1 MASDI
6 SKRRLSLQVVST
18 PTSISR
24 SPKNNS
30 APPSAL
36 RRQHT
41 VPTVDRKLTSSTGQ
55 MGSEY
60 RRKSANKLKGK
71 TKPGGTPEK
80 SGTPSAEE
88 ESQSPYRNVIWN
100 EDIEK
105 LQIKEEDLK
114 QVHEQKKQ
122 SPGGAQKV
130 NKVTV
135 RKLKPASEWNKPKP
149 KVVTVA
155 RPAPPDAPLKPM
167 DVSGFAG
174 PRYDDVG
181 NVIPHSILGNYDD
194 FHKEA
199 VTRGDLL
206 DLPAPKDPGFQT
218 STPTVKY
225 ERKKKVTPVRA
236 NESKALDNWQQ
247 KMRERKKQQGY
258 ISSLLRKNPEDLAMN
273 AADNYRKIQE
283 ERYIIDR
290 TIPALDYGKGYR
302 VGSEF
307 WKQQERFGDDIS
319 GIHMTLTQSERG
331 YPRPIEHV
339 GIPQGVRNEKGWHWS
354 PTHTTPVHYPW
365 HKAQYLAERKS
376 ELQPIIDE
384 LDPHQPEFDA
394 LEVVGSNQPRVRQ
407 ERQETELEF
416 TDILDK
422 YPDEDEEN
430 EENLDPLRNHPDV
443 HPEPIFGPSINF
455 AGQPARWT
463 GDGYSF
469 QDQVGIEAR
478 VTFEAYAKDRVTS
491 YLYIV
496 NDGTTAVY
504 YDWKKVP
511 KDNPFDLVHQNVQR
525 FYFNNSSGVILPGE
539 TMKFPFVF
547 KSPSAG
553 VFHEQ
558 WRFETRP
565 TLCGG
570 AALIVTL
577 RGIALQ
583 EDKFLKER
591 EELER
596 DLQQKQAEQMVRQVM
611 FDIISGIKTP
621 DRPSSPV
628 DNYITEE
635 EIFARNNPKLH
646 YNFTLVQQLKQ
657 VYLEMVPEEE
667 REGRI
672 WDLSVEDLKE
682 DLLDMDEDDE
692 RKENFLHQLNTNIS
706 KMAYTP
712 HNPVKKNLYKVGY
725 QLLLE
730 AVDKMVSQSMQI
742 RQVMGLP
749 ERELIV
755 LPEDLSD
762 SRSKSKAENK
772 VKAPPEKGGKA
783 PAKKD
788 EKGAKGK
795 EAAKAEPKGKTPQP
809 PPKKTPSRGPSATPG
824 PGSMMAESRERT
836 MTTPTSVPHSPIPDS
851 DPVLY
856 RKYKEKLY
864 TQTTVI
870 MADTL
875 QKMEDVFE
883 DVLCSEDKPPL
894 SL

>member
-1 MASDI
+1 MGKEDQAGQSRDRRPSRDREHHGSQGHQGSKTHHGHHRDRRMSVASQ
-6 SKRRLSLQVVST
+6 SG
-18 PTSISR
+18 
-24 SPKNNS
+24 
-30 APPSAL
+30 
-36 RRQHT
+36 H
-41 VPTVDRKLTSSTGQ
+41 
-55 MGSEY
+55 
-60 RRKSANKLKGK
+60 KLKGK

-88 ESQSPYRNVIWN
+88 EAQSPYRNVIWN

-114 QVHEQKKQ
+114 QVHEQKQ
-122 SPGGAQKV
+122 RSPGAGQKV

-155 RPAPPDAPLKPM
+155 RPAPPDAPLKPT

-174 PRYDDVG
+174 PRYDEYG

-199 VTRGDLL
+199 VDRGDLL
-206 DLPAPKDPGFQT
+206 DLPAPRDPGFQT

-225 ERKKKVTPVRA
+225 ERKKRVSPTHA

-258 ISSLLRKNPEDLAMN
+258 ISNLLRKNPEDLAMN

-331 YPRPIEHV
+331 YPQPIEHV
-339 GIPQGVRNEKGWHWS
+339 GIPQGVRNEKGWYWS
-354 PTHTTPVHYPW
+354 PNHTAPVHYPW

-376 ELQPIIDE
+376 QLQPIIDE
-384 LDPHQPEFDA
+384 LDPHRPEFDS
-394 LEVVGSNQPRVRQ
+394 LEVVGTNQPQ
-407 ERQETELEF
+407 IKPEREVTELEF
-416 TDILDK
+416 TDILEK
-422 YPDEDEEN
+422 FPEED
-430 EENLDPLRNHPDV
+430 EENLDPLRDHPDV

-469 QDQVGIEAR
+469 QEQVGIEAR

-596 DLQQKQAEQMVRQVM
+596 DLQQKQAEQMVRHLM

-646 YNFTLVQQLKQ
+646 YNFALVQQLKQ
-657 VYLEMVPEEE
+657 IYLEMVPEEE

-692 RKENFLHQLNTNIS
+692 RKENFLHQLNSNVS

-712 HNPVKKNLYKVGY
+712 HIPIKKNLYKVGY

-730 AVDKMVSQSMQI
+730 AVDKMVGQSMLI

-749 ERELIV
+749 ERELTI

-809 PPKKTPSRGPSATPG
+809 PQKKTPSRGPSATPG

-836 MTTPTSVPHSPIPDS
+836 MTTPTSTPHSPIPDA

-864 TQTTVI
+864 TQTTLI

-883 DVLCSEDKPPL
+883 EVLCSEDKPPL
-894 SL
+894 AL